1 MKHFWYDFGFTAL
14 MSYLL
19 YLIIEAPLC
28 GFDILLRPQRNPS
41 AADQPK
47 LVSNQNDLET
57 RRPEESEPI
66 TASDVQK

>member
-14 MSYLL
+14 MSYIL
-19 YLIIEAPLC
+19 YLIIEAPLF
-28 GFDILLRPQRNPS
+28 GFDILLRPQRNHP

-57 RRPEESEPI
+57 RRAEESEPI
-66 TASDVQK
+66 TVSDVQK